1 MEISRKDW
9 DAVIEME
16 KSDMDFRGIESV
28 DG

>member
-9 DAVIEME
+9 DAVIEMD
-16 KSDMDFRGIESV
+16 KSDMDFRSIERV